1 MLTNKL
7 LCFVIHDLS
16 TKYTIPVGYFFHKTL
31 SSERFHQITLNILKL
46 AHSLRFRVLRQVSD
60 NHKSNVALFKSLGS
74 GELKTRIEHPVEPQ
88 MPLFLSFDY
97 CHVIKNARNIF
108 LGHKMAS
115 SKDII
120 QAEYLHQICN
130 IQKS

>member
-7 LCFVIHDLS
+7 LCFVIHSLS
-16 TKYTIPVGYFFHKTL
+16 TKYTIPVGCFFHKTL

-46 AHSLRFRVLRQVSD
+46 AHRLGFRVLRLVSE
-60 NHKSNVALFKSLGS
+60 NHKSNVTLFNSLGS

-108 LGHKMAS
+108 LDHKMAS

-120 QAEYLHQICN
+120 QAEYLHQTG
-130 IQKS
+130 SEYS

>member
-1 MLTNKL
+1 
-7 LCFVIHDLS
+7 V
-16 TKYTIPVGYFFHKTL
+16 TL
-31 SSERFHQITLNILKL
+31 FN
-46 AHSLRFRVLRQVSD
+46 
-60 NHKSNVALFKSLGS
+60 SLGS

-108 LGHKMAS
+108 LDHKMAS
-115 SKDII
+115 SKGII
-120 QAEYLHQICN
+120 QAEYLHQINN